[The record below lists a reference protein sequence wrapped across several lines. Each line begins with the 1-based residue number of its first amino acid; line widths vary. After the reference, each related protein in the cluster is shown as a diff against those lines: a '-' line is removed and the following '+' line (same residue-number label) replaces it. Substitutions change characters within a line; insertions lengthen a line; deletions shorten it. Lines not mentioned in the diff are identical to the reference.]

1 MDFNFDWNYIS
12 AGAPYITI
20 SELGLALNMPA
31 ISLLNN
37 PEDIVLGFDETK
49 MAIGIMNAQEM
60 PTAKAYKCNSRINNG
75 WLRIGCKDFVK
86 NLSVISGRSFYP
98 AKKYVAR
105 LDETKKVLFI
115 TLESGKEEDAED
127 TETL

>member
-1 MDFNFDWNYIS
+1 MGFNFDWNYIS

-20 SELGLALNMPA
+20 SELGLALNTPA

-37 PEDIVLGFDETK
+37 PEDVVLGFDETK
-49 MAIGIMNAQEM
+49 MAIGIMDAQEL
-60 PTAKAYKCNSRINNG
+60 PNVKSYKCYSRINNG

-86 NLSVISGRSFYP
+86 NLSVISGLSFSP

-115 TLESGKEEDAED
+115 TLDGGKEEDAED
-127 TETL
+127 SEA